1 MGFLNE
7 DYSVLLLLA
16 SVVFIV
22 PTVMCM
28 RWHPGWWVVSVG
40 TVSFV
45 LNLMLAADG
54 IVEAFGIEGTG
65 KKTGVAAAIYAG
77 IATVSSAVGTFR
89 MSKVSTKAKWVHM
102 LGALLLSGFGGAAT
116 FVLVMLQLVYKDEHP
131 FEIGASLCEG
141 KSFICSPRFAVAVA
155 LLWVSLL
162 AQIIIDCLEEETH
175 KKLQLV
181 LQTGRIAGF
190 IGYLIILVGA
200 FRSYRPNDNAEKEP
214 DNLFGRLTLSTTT
227 TGPYLGYAAT
237 SWVQNRTRR
246 AQEGDAREQPSDR
259 RDAAEKGHAGV
270 DGAPAAAAP
279 STAAGAP

>member
-1 MGFLNE
+1 MG
-7 DYSVLLLLA
+7 A
-16 SVVFIV
+16 HA
-22 PTVMCM
+22 
-28 RWHPGWWVVSVG
+28 RG
-40 TVSFV
+40 
-45 LNLMLAADG
+45 
-54 IVEAFGIEGTG
+54 
-65 KKTGVAAAIYAG
+65 AAAVWIRRCGDVCSGY
-77 IATVSSAVGTFR
+77 VAVG
-89 MSKVSTKAKWVHM
+89 V
-102 LGALLLSGFGGAAT
+102 
-116 FVLVMLQLVYKDEHP
+116 QDEHP

-162 AQIIIDCLEEETH
+162 AQIIIDCMEEETH

-214 DNLFGRLTLSTTT
+214 DNMFGRLTWSTTT

-259 RDAAEKGHAGV
+259 GDAAEKGHAGV

-279 STAAGAP
+279 STTAGVP